1 MTLTLRPNSLQDAV
15 LLYTAE
21 SELPSGDYIAL
32 VLRDGHV
39 ELLINTAARLKPVV
53 VRSQQPL
60 ALHKWT
66 RVELLRRQGESILR
80 VGDEPEQR
88 AKAAGVP
95 RTLSLKTPLYIGGYD
110 RTNVKINRDVNI
122 TEGFDGCISRLY
134 SSKVALNLLTDIEDA
149 ANVQN
154 CGELNEIGD
163 NDQDG
168 ELPVGPVPDQ
178 PLNIFSNEEEQ
189 QQPYVRA
196 PCAADPCENG
206 GTCSESEQQA
216 ICACSLGYSGKHCEE
231 RKLKEVPGIYLATL
245 LMIPSNPLQ
254 TFKWASTLRSVAM
267 DISR

>member
-1 MTLTLRPNSLQDAV
+1 M

-53 VRSQQPL
+53 VRSQEPL
-60 ALHKWT
+60 PLHKWT

-80 VGDEPEQR
+80 VGDAPEQH
-88 AKAAGVP
+88 AKAAGAP

-110 RTNVKINRDVNI
+110 RSTVKINRDVNI
-122 TEGFDGCISRLY
+122 TDGFDGCISRLY
-134 SSKVALNLLTDIEDA
+134 SSKVPVNLLTDIEDA

-154 CGELNEIGD
+154 CGELNEVD
-163 NDQDG
+163 NNDSDG
-168 ELPVGPVPDQ
+168 ELPVASVPEK
-178 PLNIFSNEEEQ
+178 PLNIFSTEEEQ
-189 QQPYVRA
+189 QPYVSS

-206 GTCSESEQQA
+206 GTCTESEQQA

-231 RKLKEVPGIYLATL
+231 RKLHRG
-245 LMIPSNPLQ
+245 
-254 TFKWASTLRSVAM
+254 RSIFPAP
-267 DISR
+267 